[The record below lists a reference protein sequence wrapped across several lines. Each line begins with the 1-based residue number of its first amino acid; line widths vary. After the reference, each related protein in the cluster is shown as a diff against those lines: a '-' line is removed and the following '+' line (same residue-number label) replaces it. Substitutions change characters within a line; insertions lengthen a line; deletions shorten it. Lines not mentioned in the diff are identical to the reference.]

1 MHSSHRG
8 RVNEP
13 LHGAAFVDGVDDAL
27 RAGDAAL
34 ICGRQITTDY
44 VSDIPADGKVRR
56 EI

>member
-1 MHSSHRG
+1 LHSSHRG

-44 VSDIPADGKVRR
+44 VSDIPADCKVRR